1 MYAILWLLA
10 EEPASTHIWA
20 RSEWV
25 PNVNARPQH
34 SMRSHCSL
42 SPPRFHWLTS
52 LSISFDLFPFVYFS
66 VLVFAVFGWSY
77 KAEVCSKTSSEYMK
91 RSYLHMP
98 FAICARVMDFE
109 ERAHLRTP
117 QWIGMMWCVCLS
129 SSVISYFE
137 VNAYRSIKPECVSIQ
152 STGTITVISA
162 TPSVSLLG
170 LSTTKARTRF
180 KTTTRIFQK
189 WFAYEINYF
198 CIYLSIYWRI
208 DV

>member
-20 RSEWV
+20 KSEWV
-25 PNVNARPQH
+25 PNVYARPQH

-162 TPSVSLLG
+162 TPLC
-170 LSTTKARTRF
+170 LSPR
-180 KTTTRIFQK
+180 
-189 WFAYEINYF
+189 
-198 CIYLSIYWRI
+198 SIHH
-208 DV
+208 